1 MTDKKNSYKIA
12 NKLRKYRNKMKTYKI
27 NKVIKL
33 KYKIDNKMGNKR
45 NRMRNS
51 NKINRRNINYN
62 NEIKI
67 IKNINNRKIIK
78 NINNSKIIRNINNS
92 KINKER
98 YQIIIIKNI
107 KIKIK
112 DNQINI
118 IHDPICIFIHISI
131 IT

>member
-1 MTDKKNSYKIA
+1 MTDKKNSYK
-12 NKLRKYRNKMKTYKI
+12 KYRNRMKTYKI

-33 KYKIDNKMGNKR
+33 KYKINNKMGNNR

-67 IKNINNRKIIK
+67 IRD
-78 NINNSKIIRNINNS
+78 INNS

-98 YQIIIIKNI
+98 IIIIKNI

-118 IHDPICIFIHISI
+118 IHDPICTFIHIYNKIISI
-131 IT
+131 

>member
-33 KYKIDNKMGNKR
+33 KYKIDNKTGNNR

-51 NKINRRNINYN
+51 IKINRRNINYN
-62 NEIKI
+62 NKIKI
-67 IKNINNRKIIK
+67 IRD
-78 NINNSKIIRNINNS
+78 INNS